1 MICRLVAPSAATLFL
16 YSVEFKAEIR
26 RQMNIAGVARGGPT
40 IRLVDLER
48 FRLASG
54 EKDQVHVCLIVHTS
68 TYTHVD
74 VQMSR
79 NRRMTEVVRKA
90 RGF

>member
-16 YSVEFKAEIR
+16 YSVEFKADSR

-54 EKDQVHVCLIVHTS
+54 EKDQVHVCVIVHTS

>member
-54 EKDQVHVCLIVHTS
+54 EKD
-68 TYTHVD
+68 
-74 VQMSR
+74 
-79 NRRMTEVVRKA
+79 
-90 RGF
+90 